1 MASGRDPRESRPGEV
16 EIWDLSRE
24 PWDEWLRDMLED
36 LNQEARLHFGR
47 ELLFQVWNY
56 CQEEGER
63 RGAPMMERAYRYY
76 RLVQKALFVHFR
88 CGCRR
93 RQPFEPYEERRDGQ
107 GGGRANRAPPGL
119 D

>member
-1 MASGRDPRESRPGEV
+1 MASGNREPREPRPGWL
-16 EIWDLSRE
+16 EIWDLDRE
-24 PWDEWLRDMLED
+24 PWDEWLRDMLRD
-36 LNQEARLHFGR
+36 LNREAQRHFGN

-63 RGAPMMERAYRYY
+63 NQTPMNERAYKYY

-93 RQPFEPYEERRDGQ
+93 KSAFEPYEERRNGR
-107 GGGRANRAPPGL
+107 GGGAAPPPGL
-119 D
+119 A